1 MKLTARLFHKLRKIQ
16 YRLMSDCEGV
26 VGQPI
31 IDQPTQFVGRG
42 KIIFKGSVRLGYYP
56 SPFYFNGYI
65 YMEARGDSSVI
76 EIEDGVIINNNTFI
90 ISDGPGIF
98 IGKRT
103 MIGTNCEILDSN
115 FHDPHPERRMQPDPS
130 AAKVVI
136 GENVMIGSNVRIL
149 KGVKIGDNAIISNS
163 TVVTRSIPANAV
175 VFGNPAKAGM
185 PMGADT
191 PAQT

>member
-1 MKLTARLFHKLRKIQ
+1 MTLSARIFHKFRKIH
-16 YRLMSDCEGV
+16 YRMMSDCQNIIGR
-26 VGQPI
+26 PI
-31 IDQPTQFVGRG
+31 VDQPTQFVG
-42 KIIFKGSVRLGYYP
+42 KGRVVFNGRVQLGYYP
-56 SPFYFNGYI
+56 SPYYLSGYI
-65 YMEARGDSSVI
+65 YIEARHPDSVI
-76 EIEDGVIINNNTFI
+76 EIEDGVIINNNTFL

-115 FHDPHPERRMQPDPS
+115 FHDPHPDRRLQQDPTAS
-130 AAKVVI
+130 RVVI

-175 VFGNPAKAGM
+175 VYGNPAKAGL
-185 PMGADT
+185 PLSTEG
-191 PAQT
+191 